1 MIHDNVYITFCQYQ
15 YCNLGTR
22 LTHDG
27 MGIRILT
34 MERLSEERMG
44 RVVRSTGETSMITE
58 VARDLCSGD
67 EAKAEKLIQRILF
80 EMHDRTWGV
89 SLHEGDPDL
98 PLVEA
103 KMVCE
108 YLRLAVESWGR
119 DDLRRLTERA
129 VTLAAKR
136 PHEISLYRSMIYE
149 LGSTSD
155 VKAFEGALAT
165 RGARLLRMDSEDARI
180 YQRIVGKSYWE
191 LDLEMLRRV
200 FISNF
205 MAWRVGMVKFEEL
218 EEEENPQPEFLAE
231 VSVFLTGVRVNLR
244 RIARV
249 VVAKKVLPERET
261 MGFFREEMGED
272 DDLTDDIVI
281 DLETARSFLD

>member
-1 MIHDNVYITFCQYQ
+1 MSGEIIDAEEQ
-15 YCNLGTR
+15 L
-22 LTHDG
+22 
-27 MGIRILT
+27 
-34 MERLSEERMG
+34 ERRMG

-67 EAKAEKLIQRILF
+67 EAKMEKLIQRILF

-136 PHEISLYRSMIYE
+136 PHEIFLYRSMIYE
-149 LGSTSD
+149 LGSASD
-155 VKAFEGALAT
+155 VRAFEKAPALV
-165 RGARLLRMDSEDARI
+165 GARLLPLDSEDVQI
-180 YQRIVGKSYWE
+180 YQRNVGKSYWE
-191 LDLEMLRRV
+191 LDQDMLRRV
-200 FISNF
+200 FVSNF
-205 MAWRVGMVKFEEL
+205 MAWKVGMVKFREL
-218 EEEENPQPEFLAE
+218 EEEEVIQPEFLAE
-231 VSVFLTGVRVNLR
+231 VSIFLTGVRVNLR

-261 MGFFREEMGED
+261 MGFFREEMDED